1 MSNYKTINNLETRKN
16 AALNILKKFP
26 DRIPVIVERL
36 KNASDTHPNLCNL
49 WANYLFLKRTAYDN
63 ALRQAN
69 AMLDTLTDS
78 EDPDHNML
86 IALFAVST
94 MMTPSNR

>member
-1 MSNYKTINNLETRKN
+1 MNTESNDTNSQNIHSDLES
-16 AALNILKKFP
+16 
-26 DRIPVIVERL
+26 IVERL

-49 WANYLFLKRTAYDN
+49 WANYLFLKRSAYDN

-69 AMLDTLTDS
+69 AMLDTLIDS

>member
-1 MSNYKTINNLETRKN
+1 MNTESNDTNSQNMHSDLES
-16 AALNILKKFP
+16 
-26 DRIPVIVERL
+26 IVERL

-49 WANYLFLKRTAYDN
+49 WANYLFLKRCAYDN